1 MTDRRRSLQA
11 LDRLIRVR
19 EIRARQALAAAGRVE
34 ARRQAETGLVAR
46 VESLLARPAAVS
58 TAAGPVLAQAASAR
72 AAGDAV
78 LGALADDSRTR
89 LAATQAEQQRL
100 AKAVA
105 QARAAVDA
113 ALARRQQR
121 KDDA

>member
-34 ARRQAETGLVAR
+34 TRRQAETALVAR
-46 VESLLARPAAVS
+46 VESLLERPAAS
-58 TAAGPVLAQAASAR
+58 GPVLAQAASAR

-78 LGALADDSRTR
+78 LGALAHDSRTR
-89 LAATQAEQQRL
+89 LAATRAEQQRL
-100 AKAVA
+100 AKALA
-105 QARAAVDA
+105 EARAAVDA
-113 ALARRQQR
+113 ALARREQR